1 MVEATAAIALA
12 SASASAIVQ
21 FIDFGSKIVNRLS
34 DFSADVQ
41 EVPKT
46 FRQIKTQL
54 PLIDTLEQIEV
65 QADAHQVSETTAKAL
80 KPVID
85 EC

>member
-1 MVEATAAIALA
+1 MAEATAIALA
-12 SASASAIVQ
+12 SASAIVQ
-21 FIDFGSKIVNRLS
+21 LIDFGSKIIYRLS

-54 PLIDTLEQIEV
+54 PLIIDTLEQIKV

-80 KPVID
+80 KPVLD

>member
-1 MVEATAAIALA
+1 MAEATAAIAL
-12 SASASAIVQ
+12 ASASAIVQ

-41 EVPKT
+41 EVSKT
-46 FRQIKTQL
+46 FRQIKTQP
-54 PLIDTLEQIEV
+54 PLIIDTLQQIKV